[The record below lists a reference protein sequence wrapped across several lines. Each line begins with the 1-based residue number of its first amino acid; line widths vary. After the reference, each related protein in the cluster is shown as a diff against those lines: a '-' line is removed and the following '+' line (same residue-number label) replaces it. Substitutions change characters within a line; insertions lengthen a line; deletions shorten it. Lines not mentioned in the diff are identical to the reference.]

1 MSKSPTERVS
11 NFISRKAPL
20 WQRRMGLD
28 HWDIEH
34 VFLDSF
40 YGDDGEEDFK
50 VTAVT
55 ESRWQ
60 YMQARIKW
68 YLPSAVRH
76 GNEELEKVLVHELC
90 HVLLAPEQALIDT
103 KTHHDIT
110 RNQMVGTD
118 VDALWERNYENLELA
133 TEMTTRAVMA
143 GWAE

>member
-1 MSKSPTERVS
+1 MPQKPTDRVS
-11 NFISRKAPL
+11 AFISKKAPL

-50 VTAVT
+50 VTAIT

-76 GNEELEKVLVHELC
+76 GDAELEKVLVHELS
-90 HVLLAPEQALIDT
+90 HVLLAPEQALVDT
-103 KTHHDIT
+103 KTHHDT
-110 RNQMVGTD
+110 SNTSLLATEA
-118 VDALWERNYENLELA
+118 DALWERNYEHLELA
-133 TEMTTRAVMA
+133 TEMVTRAVMA
-143 GWAE
+143 GWQE